1 MQLSFSL
8 QATPVTGVMSNFH
21 PSMKLSTL
29 ILVAL
34 TLLFAGQSFRVLLP
48 SLVWYWG
55 STLDM
60 RAELVVS
67 YAYAPV
73 VLALVAPLLVRW
85 LKPRGALW
93 AVGAGLMLCRLVEQV
108 STPPDMRVWAA
119 LGGSACSLGLL
130 LLLFG
135 QARAEGED
143 GLQTFAMGL
152 LLGLSLDTGLRGLTG
167 TLDLSW
173 IPGPWPWLIVIALVG
188 AFGYALWHVTRNEM
202 SLQGEGFL
210 SSLPLIGLGLLLF
223 AEWQIL
229 QNQGWVATLTGWS
242 PGLALSWIMLGNV
255 GALLAAAYAFTSF
268 WLRLTGWW
276 PLLPGSALTFA
287 LIFAEVPS
295 WTFALGLLVGQVSVG
310 LLLAVIVGDVRQPAS
325 RAGVVRAGFAI
336 WLGLLLLG
344 TLIMLYY
351 FSFVVRLLP
360 IPRSTLAPLAGSGL
374 TLCAVSSTWL
384 RSREQPRR
392 ALDWTPVRLGMLML
406 LLPLGVLMAEAL
418 HAPKPAL
425 AKGYPVRVMTYNIRS
440 AYGMEGRQDVEAIAR
455 VIEGAG
461 ADVVALQ
468 ELSRG
473 WFMNGG
479 TDLLPL
485 LSSRLQMPYTV
496 MGAATDPL
504 FGNAILSRY
513 PILASGQGKLPQL
526 DTLIGRGYVWA
537 QLDLGAGETLLVIG
551 AHLEPGHADAR
562 LAQTEALIDNW
573 AAQPKTVLAGDMNA
587 LPGSPEIQMIVE
599 AGFVDAWVEAGQE
612 DRPRI
617 DWIFH
622 TPELIARDVTTIVSR
637 ASDHSAVVATIALR
651 P

>member
-1 MQLSFSL
+1 MHNFAPRMQHWLL
-8 QATPVTGVMSNFH
+8 YLT
-21 PSMKLSTL
+21 
-29 ILVAL
+29 AL
-34 TLLFAGQSFRVLLP
+34 TLLFGAQSFRVLLP

-55 STLDM
+55 STLGM

-67 YAYAPV
+67 SAYTPV
-73 VLALVAPLLVRW
+73 VLALVALLLVRW

-93 AVGAGLMLCRLVEQV
+93 AVGAGLMLCRLVEQI
-108 STPPDMRVWAA
+108 STPPDLRVWAA

-135 QARAEGED
+135 KARAEGED
-143 GLQTFAMGL
+143 GLQMFAMGL

-167 TLDLSW
+167 TLDLIW
-173 IPGPWPWLIVIALVG
+173 IPGLWPWLIVITLVG
-188 AFGYALWHVTRNEM
+188 AFGYALCRVTRSEM

-229 QNQGWVATLTGWS
+229 QNQGWVAALTGWS
-242 PGLALSWIMLGNV
+242 PGLALGWIMLGNV

-276 PLLPGSALTFA
+276 PLLSGSALTFA
-287 LIFAEVPS
+287 LIFAEVPG
-295 WTFALGLLVGQVSVG
+295 WTFALGLLVGQMSIG

-325 RAGVVRAGFAI
+325 RAGFVRAGFAI
-336 WLGLLLLG
+336 WLGLLLLA
-344 TLIMLYY
+344 TLVMLYY
-351 FSFVVRLLP
+351 FSFVVQVLP
-360 IPRSTLAPLAGSGL
+360 IPRSMLAPLAGGGL
-374 TLCAVSSTWL
+374 TLCAVGSTWL
-384 RSREQPRR
+384 RSREQQRR

-440 AYGMEGRQDVEAIAR
+440 AYGMDGRQDVEGIAQ
-455 VIEGAG
+455 VIEGEG
-461 ADVVALQ
+461 TDVVALQ

-485 LSSRLQMPYTV
+485 LSRRLNMPYTI

-513 PILASGQGKLPQL
+513 PILAGGQGNLPQL
-526 DTLIGRGYVWA
+526 DTLIPRGYVWA
-537 QLDLGAGETLLVIG
+537 LIDLGTGDKLLVLNT
-551 AHLEPGHADAR
+551 HLETQEERTDVR
-562 LAQTEALIDNW
+562 LAQ
-573 AAQPKTVLAGDMNA
+573 AQTVLRAWNGQPQTVLLGDMNA
-587 LPGSPEIQMIVE
+587 VSGSQEMQMILD
-599 AGFVDAWVEAGQE
+599 AGFVDAWAEAGRGG
-612 DRPRI
+612 RPRI

-622 TPELIARDVTTIVSR
+622 TSDVTALDVTRVVSQ
-637 ASDHSAVVATIALR
+637 ASDHPAVVATITRR

>member
-1 MQLSFSL
+1 MH
-8 QATPVTGVMSNFH
+8 NFH
-21 PSMKLSTL
+21 PSMKHSTL
-29 ILVAL
+29 ILAAL
-34 TLLFAGQSFRVLLP
+34 TLLFGAQFLRVLLP

-55 STLDM
+55 STLGM

-67 YAYAPV
+67 YAYVPI
-73 VLALVAPLLVRW
+73 VLALVAPLLVTW
-85 LKPRGALW
+85 LSPRGALW
-93 AVGAGLMLCRLVEQV
+93 AVGAGLMLCRLVEQG
-108 STPPDMRVWAA
+108 SMLPDMRVWAA
-119 LGGSACSLGLL
+119 LGGSGCSLGML

-135 QARAEGED
+135 LARAEGED

-152 LLGLSLDTGLRGLTG
+152 LLGLNLDTGLRGLTG
-167 TLDLSW
+167 TLDMSW
-173 IPGPWPWLIVIALVG
+173 IPGLWPWLIVIALLG
-188 AFGYALWHVTRNEM
+188 AFGYALWRVTRHEM

-229 QNQGWVATLTGWS
+229 NNQGWVATLTGWS
-242 PGLALSWIMLGNV
+242 PGLTLSWIMLGNV

-268 WLRLTGWW
+268 WLRLKGWW
-276 PLLPGSALTFA
+276 PILPGSALTFT
-287 LIFAEVPS
+287 LIFAEVPG
-295 WTFALGLLVGQVSVG
+295 WPFALGLLVGQVSLG
-310 LLLAVIVGDVRQPAS
+310 LLLAVIIGDVRQLAS

-344 TLIMLYY
+344 TLFMLYY
-351 FSFVVRLLP
+351 FSFIVRLLP
-360 IPRSTLAPLAGSGL
+360 IPRSTLAPLAGGGL
-374 TLCAVSSTWL
+374 TLCAIGSRWL

-418 HAPKPAL
+418 HAPKATL

-440 AYGMEGRQDVEAIAR
+440 AYGMDGRQDVEAIAQ
-455 VIEGAG
+455 VIEGEG
-461 ADVVALQ
+461 TNVVALQ

-485 LSSRLQMPYTV
+485 LSRRLNMPYTI

-513 PILASGQGKLPQL
+513 PILASGQGYLPQL
-526 DTLIGRGYVWA
+526 DTLIRRGYVWA
-537 QLDLGAGETLLVIG
+537 LIDLGAGGKLLVLNT
-551 AHLEPGHADAR
+551 HLETQKERTDVRMAQ
-562 LAQTEALIDNW
+562 AQTVLQAWNGRP
-573 AAQPKTVLAGDMNA
+573 QTVLLGDMNA
-587 LPGSPEIQMIVE
+587 VSGSQEMQMLLDAGFMDAWAE
-599 AGFVDAWVEAGQE
+599 AGRGG
-612 DRPRI
+612 RPRI

-622 TPELIARDVTTIVSR
+622 TPDLSALDVMKIESP
-637 ASDHSAVVATIALR
+637 ASDHSAVVATIAR
-651 P
+651 KP

>member
-1 MQLSFSL
+1 MHHVRL
-8 QATPVTGVMSNFH
+8 P
-21 PSMKLSTL
+21 MKRSTL
-29 ILVAL
+29 AL
-34 TLLFAGQSFRVLLP
+34 TALSLLFGAQSLRVLLP

-55 STLDM
+55 ATLGM
-60 RAELVVS
+60 SVWQVVL
-67 YAYAPV
+67 YAYAPI
-73 VLALVAPLLVRW
+73 VLALAAPLLVGR

-93 AVGAGLMLCRLVEQV
+93 VVGAGLMLCRLVVQV
-108 STPPDMRVWAA
+108 STPPDARVWAA

-135 QARAEGED
+135 WARAEGED
-143 GLQTFAMGL
+143 GLQTFVLGL
-152 LLGLSLDTGLRGLTG
+152 LLGLSLDTALRGLTG

-188 AFGYALWHVTRNEM
+188 AFGYALWRITRNEV
-202 SLQGEGFL
+202 SLQDEDFL
-210 SSLPLIGLGLLLF
+210 SSLPLIGLGPLLF

-229 QNQGWVATLTGWS
+229 QNQGWAATLTGWS
-242 PGLALSWIMLGNV
+242 PGLALGWIMLGNV
-255 GALLAAAYAFTSF
+255 GALLAASYAFTSF
-268 WLRLTGWW
+268 RLRSTSWWL
-276 PLLPGSALTFA
+276 LLPGGALTLA
-287 LIFAEVPS
+287 LLFAEEPG
-295 WTFALGLLVGQVSVG
+295 WTFALGLLVGLVSAG
-310 LLLAVIVGDVRQPAS
+310 ALLAVIAGEVRQPAA
-325 RAGVVRAGFAI
+325 RAGVMRAGFAL

-344 TLIMLYY
+344 TLVMLYY
-351 FSFVVRLLP
+351 LSFGVRLLP
-360 IPRSTLAPLAGSGL
+360 FPRSALAPLAGGGL
-374 TLCAVSSTWL
+374 TLCAVGATWL
-384 RSREQPRR
+384 RSRVR
-392 ALDWTPVRLGMLML
+392 AALAPKWTAARLCAL
-406 LLPLGVLMAEAL
+406 LLLAPLGVLMADAL
-418 HAPKPAL
+418 RAPRPAP
-425 AKGYPVRVMTYNIRS
+425 AKGYPVQLMTYNIRS
-440 AYGMEGRQDVEAIAR
+440 AYGMEGRQDVEAIAQ

-461 ADVVALQ
+461 TQVVVLQ

-473 WFMNGG
+473 WFLNGS
-479 TDLLPL
+479 TDLFAL
-485 LSSRLQMPYTV
+485 LSRRLNMPYTV

-513 PILASGQGKLPQL
+513 PILASGQGDLPRL

-537 QLDLGAGETLLVIG
+537 QIDLGAGETLLVIG

-599 AGFVDAWVEAGQE
+599 AGFVDVWVEAGHE

-622 TPELIARDVTTIVSR
+622 TPELIARDAQMIGSQ
-637 ASDHSAVVATIALR
+637 ASDHPAVVASIAPR